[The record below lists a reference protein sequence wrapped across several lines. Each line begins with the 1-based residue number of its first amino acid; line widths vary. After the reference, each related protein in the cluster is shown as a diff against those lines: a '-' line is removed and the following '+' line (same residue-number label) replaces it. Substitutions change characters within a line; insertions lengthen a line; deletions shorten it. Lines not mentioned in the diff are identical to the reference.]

1 MPVGPPH
8 IPGSLLQLIKR
19 ADPAA
24 APYTATGES
33 NPFLGKKILVLSGQD
48 DKVVPW
54 SAAKEV
60 VEKVNVGQGGVK
72 EIFVEPGV
80 GHDFSPAMV
89 KEAARFVWEHALV
102 V

>member
-1 MPVGPPH
+1 M
-8 IPGSLLQLIKR
+8 QLIKR

-24 APYTATGES
+24 APYTATDES

-48 DKVVPW
+48 DKIVPW

-60 VEKVNVGQGGVK
+60 VEKVNVGRDGVK

-80 GHDFSPAMV
+80 GHDFSPTMV